1 MVMYM
6 VKTPS
11 WPVDLLRA
19 LLDRILDETGMSQSQ
34 LAALVPMDQSQL
46 SRWKSGGSRPR
57 FESLVALGE
66 ALREKHSHLNIGPD
80 EFVIAGGY
88 KTDRDQNPEKL
99 ETENVSP
106 PQSVIEAAVNE
117 QLEARLAAMQSR
129 QDELLHEIKKLSRQ
143 MDDLQRRH
151 EQGRSESDNRE
162 SA

>member
-57 FESLVALGE
+57 FESLEALGR
-66 ALREKHSHLNIGPD
+66 ALRENYSHLNIGPD
-80 EFVIAGGY
+80 ELVVAGGY
-88 KTDRDQNPEKL
+88 KIDRDQNPEKL
-99 ETENVSP
+99 ETENIAP
-106 PQSVIEAAVNE
+106 QQSVIEAALNE

-143 MDDLQRRH
+143 MDDLQQRH

>member
-1 MVMYM
+1 M

-99 ETENVSP
+99 ETENVSS
-106 PQSVIEAAVNE
+106 PQSMIETALNE
-117 QLEARLAAMQSR
+117 QLEARLTAMQSR
-129 QDELLHEIKKLSRQ
+129 QDELLHEIRKLSRQ
-143 MDDLQRRH
+143 IDDLQQRH